1 MEPLISI
8 IVPVYKVEPFLSR
21 CVDSIIGQTFSNFEL
36 ILVDDGSPDL
46 CGEICDRYGAMD
58 SRIQVIH
65 KENGGLSD
73 ARNAG
78 LGAAR
83 GDYICFV
90 DSDDWVSPQYL
101 EKLLES
107 LQEADADICECE
119 VYYTFGEPC
128 TQTGHSQLTVFNTE
142 QALRQLI
149 QEGQLHQYVW
159 NKIYRREMIGNIT
172 FPKGKTNEDEFWTY
186 QIFGRAKKVVKI
198 SDVLYNY
205 YQRSGS
211 IMGAGF
217 SLKRLDALEA
227 KIRRQEYLECYF
239 PKLKEEAKINLYFS
253 CVYAGQMTLRFLV
266 NQEKKIAKEQIDRY
280 VKLCKLQNDEVT
292 ALTGGSKFWYQIL
305 RKHFWL
311 GCKLRNI
318 TGRGF

>member
-36 ILVDDGSPDL
+36 ILVDDGSPDR
-46 CGEICDRYGAMD
+46 CGEICDRYGTMD

-78 LGAAR
+78 LEAAR

-101 EKLLES
+101 EILLEN

-128 TQTGHSQLTVFNTE
+128 TQTGYSQLTVFNTE

-149 QEGQLHQYVW
+149 QDGQLHQYVW

-198 SDVLYNY
+198 SDILYNY

-227 KIRRQEYLECYF
+227 KVRRLEYLECYF

-280 VKLCKLQNDEVT
+280 VKPCKLKNDEVT